1 MMILSS
7 SLKAIL
13 WTIAVSVSSDDGPVW
28 AWTRVDELSVVA
40 TTAVA
45 SKNLRI
51 TLLHEHLSRPNIS
64 GDSPR

>member
-1 MMILSS
+1 MMTLSS

-13 WTIAVSVSSDDGPVW
+13 WTIAVSVSSDGGLVW
-28 AWTRVDELSVVA
+28 AWTSVDELSVIA

-51 TLLHEHLSRPNIS
+51 TLLHEHLSRPYIG